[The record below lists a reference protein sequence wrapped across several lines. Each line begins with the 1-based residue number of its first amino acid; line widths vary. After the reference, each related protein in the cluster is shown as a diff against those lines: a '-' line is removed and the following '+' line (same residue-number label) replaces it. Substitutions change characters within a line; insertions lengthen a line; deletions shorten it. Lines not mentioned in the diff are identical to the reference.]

1 MSDTLF
7 APFVIAV
14 FVCAVALK
22 CLTGEL
28 INSHLTMM
36 LVSNYTQKDGGYGR
50 CKLLLLMNIPKL
62 LDSDVQ
68 ISEND
73 ALFLSL
79 TIFQTEEAMAWDVS
93 ST

>member
-7 APFVIAV
+7 APFVKAV
-14 FVCAVALK
+14 LSVL
-22 CLTGEL
+22 LPRTDEL
-28 INSHLTMM
+28 INSHLSMM
-36 LVSNYTQKDGGYGR
+36 LVSYYTQKDGGYGR
-50 CKLLLLMNIPKL
+50 CKSLLLMNIPKL

>member
-14 FVCAVALK
+14 FVCAIALK
-22 CLTGEL
+22 CLIDEL

-36 LVSNYTQKDGGYGR
+36 LVSYYTQKYGGYGR